1 MDFVERLKQA
11 AEQNNSIVCAG
22 FDPDIGKIPLQGNPA
37 EVIPKFFSEMMD
49 AFEAEDAKPSIIKPN
64 SAFYEQYGFDGLKAL
79 KKVIEDCKKRGYL
92 VILDAKRA
100 DIGNTSTAYA
110 KAAFDFWEADAITV
124 APYMGSD
131 SVNPFIEYCNKGKGV
146 YILNR
151 TSNKGAVD
159 LQNLKTR
166 DDRGNESPIY
176 METAKK
182 IVEWSKPGTG
192 AVVGATYPGEL
203 EQISKFYVSSGKKI
217 PLLIPGVGA
226 QGGAA
231 QDVMNALKNGGNTA
245 DDLKMHRINSSR
257 GIIFA
262 YLDKKTDDFAG
273 AAAKAVKELNKE
285 IGLF

>member
-1 MDFVERLKQA
+1 MNFTEKLAKA
-11 AEQNNSIVCAG
+11 AEENNSIVCAG
-22 FDPDIGKIPLQGNPA
+22 FDPDADKIPIKGKPGD
-37 EVIPKFFSEMMD
+37 VIPKFFSGLLD
-49 AFEAEDAKPSIIKPN
+49 AFEAEDAKPGIIKPN
-64 SAFYEQYGFDGLKAL
+64 AAFYEQYGIDGIKAM
-79 KKVIEDCKKRGYL
+79 KKVIDDCKKRGYL

-100 DIGNTSTAYA
+100 DIGNTSKAYA
-110 KAAFDFWEADAITV
+110 KAVFDTFGVDAVTV

-131 SVNPFIEYCNKGKGV
+131 SVQPFIEYSGEGRGV

-159 LQNLKTR
+159 MQDLVVNGKPL
-166 DDRGNESPIY
+166 Y

-182 IVEWSKPGTG
+182 IVEWHRPGTG

-203 EQISKFYVSSGKKI
+203 EAISKFFVSSGKKV

-226 QGGAA
+226 QGGSAS
-231 QDVMNALKNGGNTA
+231 DVVKALKKSGN
-245 DDLKMHRINSSR
+245 DIKIHRINSSR

-273 AAAKAVKELNKE
+273 AAAKAVKELNGE
-285 IGLF
+285 INLR

>member
-1 MDFVERLKQA
+1 MDFTEKLVSA
-11 AEQNNSIVCAG
+11 AEQSNSIVCAG
-22 FDPDIGKIPLQGNPA
+22 FDPDVEKIPLKGNPSEA
-37 EVIPKFFSEMMD
+37 IPKFFSEMMD
-49 AFEAEDAKPSIIKPN
+49 AFEAEDARPGIIKPN

-100 DIGNTSTAYA
+100 DIGNTSLAYA
-110 KAAFDFWEADAITV
+110 KSVFDFWGADAVTV

-131 SVNPFIEYCNKGKGV
+131 SVSPFIEYCNKGKGV

-159 LQNLKTR
+159 IQNLKTEH
-166 DDRGNESPIY
+166 DSSPIY
-176 METAKK
+176 IETAKK
-182 IVEWSKPGTG
+182 IIDWSKPGTG

-203 EQISKFYVSSGKKI
+203 EQISRFYVSSGKKI

-226 QGGAA
+226 QGGSA
-231 QDVMNALKNGGNTA
+231 QDVISALKKSGNSEK
-245 DDLKMHRINSSR
+245 DIKMHRINSSR

-285 IGLF
+285 IGKL

>member
-1 MDFVERLKQA
+1 MNFTEKLAKA
-11 AEQNNSIVCAG
+11 AEENNSIVCAG
-22 FDPDIGKIPLQGNPA
+22 FDPDAEKIPIKGKPDD
-37 EVIPKFFSEMMD
+37 VIPKFFSNLLD
-49 AFEAEDAKPSIIKPN
+49 AFEAEDAKPGIIKPN
-64 SAFYEQYGFDGLKAL
+64 AAFYEQYGIDGIKAM
-79 KKVIEDCKKRGYL
+79 KKVIDDCKKRGYL

-100 DIGNTSTAYA
+100 DIGNTSKAYA
-110 KAAFDFWEADAITV
+110 KAVFDTFGVDAVTV

-131 SVNPFIEYCNKGKGV
+131 SVQPFIEYSGEGRGV

-159 LQNLKTR
+159 MQDLVVNGKPL
-166 DDRGNESPIY
+166 Y

-182 IVEWSKPGTG
+182 IVEWHRPGTG

-203 EQISKFYVSSGKKI
+203 EAISKFFVSSGKKV

-226 QGGAA
+226 QGGSAS
-231 QDVMNALKNGGNTA
+231 DVVKALKKSGN
-245 DDLKMHRINSSR
+245 DIKIHRINSSR

-273 AAAKAVKELNKE
+273 AAAKAVKELNRE
-285 IGLF
+285 INLR